1 MLCSI
6 ALPAMDFDD
15 ESDSEWS
22 YACLHA
28 AAQRNDV
35 KLTLLANTVLY
46 DFHS

>member
-6 ALPAMDFDD
+6 ALPAMAFDN
-15 ESDSEWS
+15 ELDSEWS
-22 YACLHA
+22 YNCLHA

-35 KLTLLANTVLY
+35 KLTILASTVLY